1 MPVNLLTGV
10 FVKIAYIP
18 KYRVVNMQC
27 AFYLYTC
34 IYLLA
39 YRRALTFSHI
49 VLRRFC
55 DTAWRVFIG

>member
-10 FVKIAYIP
+10 FVKIAYTLQCS
-18 KYRVVNMQC
+18 VVNKQC

-49 VLRRFC
+49 VLSLFC